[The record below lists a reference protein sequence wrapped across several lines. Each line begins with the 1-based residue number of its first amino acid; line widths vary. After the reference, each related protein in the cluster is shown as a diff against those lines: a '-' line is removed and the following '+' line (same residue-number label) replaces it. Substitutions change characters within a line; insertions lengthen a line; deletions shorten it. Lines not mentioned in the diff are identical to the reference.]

1 MSTTAWPE
9 VALGDLMATR
19 SRSLDPTAFQSEEFD
34 LYSIPAYDSGQPVV
48 TEGADIGSAKLQVEP
63 GDVLISRIV
72 PHIRRVWV
80 VGPSRGRRKLGSS
93 EWIVFRTGAHPEY
106 MRHLLASDQ
115 VHSQFMRTVSG
126 VGGSLLR
133 ARPALVAK
141 IKVPLPPIEE
151 QRRIAAVLDR
161 ADELRAKRRA
171 ALDLLDTLTE
181 SIFDN
186 MFKRSH
192 HPPVAV
198 DLDIPLHP
206 SGWTW
211 ELLTDVAR
219 LATGHT
225 PDRTR
230 PDYWDGGIPWINL
243 TEIRDLDGRIAAG
256 TVLNVSG
263 EGERNSSAVRLPA
276 GTVCFS
282 RTASIG
288 FVTIM
293 GREMTT
299 SQDFV
304 NWVCGD
310 RLRPMYLMHALLHSR
325 HHLRSLSAGSTH
337 RTIYMRLAELFKV
350 LVPALALQDE
360 FVRRIEAVGSLR
372 KGLDDAATRLDSLF
386 ASLQQRAFR
395 GEL

>member
-151 QRRIAAVLDR
+151 QRRIAAVLDQ

-181 SIFDN
+181 SIFLD
-186 MFKRSH
+186 MFGD
-192 HPPVAV
+192 PTTNPQA
-198 DLDIPLHP
+198 
-206 SGWTW
+206 W
-211 ELLTDVAR
+211 
-219 LATGHT
+219 
-225 PDRTR
+225 
-230 PDYWDGGIPWINL
+230 
-243 TEIRDLDGRIAAG
+243 
-256 TVLNVSG
+256 VSG
-263 EGERNSSAVRLPA
+263 EPLGEIAEISSGITKGRRLRDQPTRSVPYLAVANVQDAELRLDPIKLIDATDAEIGRYRLLDGDLVLTEGGDPDKLGRGTIWRGELAECIHQNHIFRVRLHDSSFDPEFVSRLLGSRRGRQYFLRSAKQTTGIASINKTQLCAFPMLSPPLELQRKFAKCLREREVLLA
-276 GTVCFS
+276 GT
-282 RTASIG
+282 
-288 FVTIM
+288 
-293 GREMTT
+293 
-299 SQDFV
+299 
-304 NWVCGD
+304 
-310 RLRPMYLMHALLHSR
+310 LRPA
-325 HHLRSLSAGSTH
+325 
-337 RTIYMRLAELFKV
+337 
-350 LVPALALQDE
+350 
-360 FVRRIEAVGSLR
+360 AV
-372 KGLDDAATRLDSLF
+372 LDSLF